1 LLQYEIDTPLSEL
14 TQLVGESHAARAYLA
29 CRDAIDKL
37 EAVVQRLDDPSGWT
51 RCKSLY
57 FASTRRHVG
66 ALKDEFDIRRK
77 HGIAL
82 EWLDEQGLN
91 AQFGLKQP
99 AALLSHDAA
108 QVDAYRLT
116 HSLLRAAAAKGL
128 RVFDRTE
135 ASHLK
140 TDRSGVRVQT
150 QRGFS
155 VRGRKLVFATGYE
168 SQAYLKHDVAKL
180 ISTFALVS
188 EPVTQL
194 SDALK
199 NHLIWESARPYLYMR
214 STQDGRLIVGGE
226 DERFRDPARRDRLIG
241 RKAQKLQKRVQ
252 MLFPEMPFEVAFAWA
267 GTFGETKDGLAY
279 IGETP
284 EWPHAYFAL
293 GYGGNGITYSV
304 LAAEIIRDAILQRP
318 NDYADLFCF
327 DR

>member
-1 LLQYEIDTPLSEL
+1 MQEE
-14 TQLVGESHAARAYLA
+14 
-29 CRDAIDKL
+29 
-37 EAVVQRLDDPSGWT
+37 
-51 RCKSLY
+51 
-57 FASTRRHVG
+57 FA
-66 ALKDEFDIRRK
+66 LRRK

-82 EWLDEQGLN
+82 DWLDERELET
-91 AQFGLKQP
+91 QFGLKQP

-116 HSLLRAAAAKGL
+116 HALLRAACARGL
-128 RVFDRTE
+128 RVHDRTE
-135 ASHLK
+135 AAQIHLE
-140 TDRSGVRVQT
+140 SNGVCIQT
-150 QRGFS
+150 NRGFT
-155 VRGRKLVFATGYE
+155 VQGRRLVFATGYE
-168 SQAYLKHDVAKL
+168 SQGYLKHDVAKL
-180 ISTFALVS
+180 ISTFAWVS
-188 EPVTQL
+188 EPLPHL

-199 NHLIWESARPYLYMR
+199 QHLIWESARPYLYMR

-226 DERFRDPARRDRLIG
+226 DEQFRDPIRRDRLIG
-241 RKAQKLQKRVQ
+241 TKTKKLQQR
-252 MLFPEMPFEVAFAWA
+252 MRNLFPQYALEVAFAWA

-318 NDYADLFCF
+318 NPYADLFCF